1 MITAEIISIGDELL
15 IGQTINTNAGWMGEK
30 LNLAGIEVLRTT
42 VIPDKREQILK
53 ALQESAQRADI
64 VLMTGGLGPTRDD
77 ITKHTLCE
85 YFNTKLVRNS
95 DVLKH
100 IEAFFARRGREM
112 LEVNRMQADLPE
124 LCTVIHN
131 PAGTA
136 AGMWF
141 DMDNKVYVSMPGVPF
156 EMKGMMEDS
165 ILDMLARRFQLT
177 QIVHKTILTQGI
189 GESFLAEQI
198 KDWENRIYNSGMSL
212 AYLPSPG
219 MVKLRITSKQTNP
232 PVEIIESLAAELTE
246 RFPQYVFGEDKDTL
260 EEVCGKLLRAR
271 SLTLCTVESCT
282 GGAIAGKI
290 TSVSG
295 SSDYFLGAMVTY
307 SNKLKTL
314 LAGVPESTIEN
325 FGAVSEEVVVAM
337 ATGGK
342 EKMQTDYCIAVSG
355 VAGPTGGSEQKPVGT
370 VWIAVAGPRRILT
383 KKFLFGNNRQRNIDQ
398 SVLSALNLLRL
409 ELLNNAY

>member
-53 ALQESAQRADI
+53 ALQEAAQRADI
-64 VLMTGGLGPTRDD
+64 ILTTGGLGPTRDD

-85 YFNTKLVRNS
+85 FFNTELVRNTE
-95 DVLKH
+95 VLKY

-112 LEVNRMQADLPE
+112 LEVNRMQADLPKR
-124 LCTVIHN
+124 CTVIHN
-131 PAGTA
+131 SNGTA
-136 AGMWF
+136 SGMWF
-141 DMDNKVYVSMPGVPF
+141 DVDNKVYVSMPGVPF

-165 ILDMLARRFQLT
+165 ILDMLAKRFELT

-219 MVKLRITSKQTNP
+219 MVKLRITSKQPNP
-232 PVEIIESLAAELTE
+232 PVEIIESLAAELAD

-260 EEVCGKLLRAR
+260 EEVCGNILRTR

-295 SSDYFLGAMVTY
+295 SSDYFMGAMVTY

-314 LAGVPESTIEN
+314 LAAVSEPVIED

-337 ATGGK
+337 ARGGK

-355 VAGPTGGSEQKPVGT
+355 IAGPMGGSEQKPVGT
-370 VWIAVAGPRRILT
+370 VWIAVAGPERVFT

-398 SVLSALNLLRL
+398 SVLSALNMLRL
-409 ELLNNAY
+409 ELLNNA